1 MDDRDKLRIRIDEID
16 EEIVELLKDRYENA
30 KLLGRLK
37 RARGI
42 ALRDQKREKV
52 ILARVKHLSTKLGLD
67 PDQVAPVFQRVFDLA
82 VEAQDAS
89 SIRHSPDLGGL
100 KVLVVGG
107 AGEMGRFFA
116 RFAALEGASVKIVD
130 KEISITRNAAKELE
144 LESGTILDAAKS
156 DIVILTVPVEE
167 MVRVAIETGSL
178 MSSQSLLLDISSV
191 KTGICDKILER
202 IPQEIEYV
210 SLHPLFG
217 PRTDHLYGQSVIAV
231 PLRQGP
237 KWSRL
242 MRVLE
247 RAGAGIHFMPADKH
261 DRKMAYVQGLHHFAL
276 LSLGLGL
283 GEFGD
288 DPRTQSLRETQGRI
302 GRLLENWQTVA
313 SIQRLNPHVA
323 LARAKFV
330 ELATKL
336 SIVKN
341 GPNPSVRRR
350 LEANVQKWSRKQ

>member
-1 MDDRDKLRIRIDEID
+1 M
-16 EEIVELLKDRYENA
+16 
-30 KLLGRLK
+30 
-37 RARGI
+37 
-42 ALRDQKREKV
+42 
-52 ILARVKHLSTKLGLD
+52 
-67 PDQVAPVFQRVFDLA
+67 
-82 VEAQDAS
+82 
-89 SIRHSPDLGGL
+89 
-100 KVLVVGG
+100 
-107 AGEMGRFFA
+107 
-116 RFAALEGASVKIVD
+116 
-130 KEISITRNAAKELE
+130 
-144 LESGTILDAAKS
+144 DAAKS

>member
-1 MDDRDKLRIRIDEID
+1 LDDLDKLRIRIDEID
-16 EEIVELLKDRYENA
+16 AEIVQLLKNRYENA

-42 ALRDQKREKV
+42 ALRDREREKV
-52 ILARVKHLSTKLGLD
+52 ILARVKHLSSKLGFD
-67 PDQVAPVFQRVFDLA
+67 QDQVAPVFRRVFDLA

-107 AGEMGRFFA
+107 GGEMGRFFA

-130 KEISITRNAAKELE
+130 KEISITREAAKELE
-144 LESGTILDAAKS
+144 VEPGTILDVVKS
-156 DIVILTVPVEE
+156 DIVILAVPVED
-167 MVRVAIETGSL
+167 MVRVAVETGSL
-178 MSSQSLLLDISSV
+178 MTSQSLLLDISSV

-202 IPQEIEYV
+202 IPKEIEYV
-210 SLHPLFG
+210 SVHPLFG
-217 PRTDHLYGQSVIAV
+217 PRTDHLQGQSMIAV
-231 PLRQGP
+231 RLKQGP

-242 MRVLE
+242 LRVLE
-247 RAGAGIHFMPADKH
+247 RAGAGIHFMSADQH

-288 DPRTQSLRETQGRI
+288 DPSTQSLRETEGKI
-302 GRLLENWQTVA
+302 GMLLENWQTIA
-313 SIQRLNPHVA
+313 TIQRLNPHAA

-336 SIVKN
+336 SNAKN
-341 GPNPSVRRR
+341 GPGASVRRR
-350 LEANVQKWSRKQ
+350 LEVNVQKWSRKQ